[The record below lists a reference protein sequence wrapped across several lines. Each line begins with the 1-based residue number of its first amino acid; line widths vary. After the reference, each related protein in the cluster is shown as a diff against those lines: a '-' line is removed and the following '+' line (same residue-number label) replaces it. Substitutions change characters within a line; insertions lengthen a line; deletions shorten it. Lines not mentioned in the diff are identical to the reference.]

1 MALPSSSVVMVT
13 GIPWGFQEAPG
24 EGGVVG
30 PGEDGPAQECVHQDS
45 PPHSQLPPPWCWV
58 LPSLI
63 TRMAAGPA
71 KWANSVVPLGPSLS
85 RQQEPALTQ
94 GPGVP
99 SPTSRHSQP
108 PSWGSIQQL
117 PQFTDSFPHSSKQRG
132 RRGKRKLLHLD
143 TSSLWWPC
151 PRPRAFASKGSA
163 LGFLL
168 LKYSVIMIAVL
179 KSFPLFDCR
188 SPLSPALGQQ
198 IR

>member
-1 MALPSSSVVMVT
+1 M
-13 GIPWGFQEAPG
+13 
-24 EGGVVG
+24 G
-30 PGEDGPAQECVHQDS
+30 PGEDGPVQECLHQDS
-45 PPHSQLPPPWCWV
+45 SPHSQLPPPWCRV

-63 TRMAAGPA
+63 TRVAVGPA

-99 SPTSRHSQP
+99 SPTSSHSQP

-117 PQFTDSFPHSSKQRG
+117 SQFTDSFPHSSKQHG
-132 RRGKRKLLHLD
+132 HRGKRMLLHLD
-143 TSSLWWPC
+143 SEQPLVAL
-151 PRPRAFASKGSA
+151 PRPRTLASKGSA

-168 LKYSVIMIAVL
+168 LKYLVIMIAVL